1 MSHWITVY
9 SFPISKDLSA
19 LFRLIQRYQLPL
31 RIAEEEN
38 QQALLT
44 TDSGIAELLKPLLQD
59 WERGLVDLDRVQ
71 LTKAEPEDGDHLPGE
86 EGQAPKEKTP
96 VSPSF
101 LPTFPMDKTPISL
114 LLIGL
119 CFFGWFL
126 HSNNLSAPLL
136 IYPDTSGGP
145 LFSQS
150 SLMWHLERGEF
161 WRLWTPAIIN
171 LSFQHALFN
180 ALAIW
185 ILGRP
190 LEARGGPFIYSL
202 LVLLGGIAANLSQ
215 YAWKPEVIFAG
226 MSGVVYTLVG
236 FTVVMQRWQPA
247 WRDIPP
253 GIITLAIVWM
263 ILCVLGV
270 ITYFTGIGI
279 ANAAH
284 LGGFFAGFLI
294 ALVYCVAG
302 GARKFNSYPAST

>member
-1 MSHWITVY
+1 MTVY

-19 LFRLIQRYQLPL
+19 LFRFIQRYQLPL
-31 RIAEEEN
+31 RITEEGN

-71 LTKAEPEDGDHLPGE
+71 LTPAEPETHSQQVEAEQSPGE
-86 EGQAPKEKTP
+86 KKP
-96 VSPSF
+96 VRPSF
-101 LPTFPMDKTPISL
+101 LPSFPLDKTPISL
-114 LLIGL
+114 LLIAL

-126 HSNNLSAPLL
+126 HSNNLSAPFL
-136 IYPDTSGGP
+136 IYPDNNSGHP
-145 LFSQS
+145 FSQS
-150 SLMWHLERGEF
+150 SLMWHLEKGEI

-185 ILGRP
+185 IFGRP
-190 LEARGGPFIYSL
+190 VEARGGPIIFSV
-202 LVLLGGIAANLSQ
+202 LVLLGGVVANLSQ

-226 MSGVVYTLVG
+226 MSGVVYTLIG
-236 FTVVMQRWQPA
+236 FALVVQRWQPA

-253 GIITLAIVWM
+253 GIITLSVVWM
-263 ILCVLGV
+263 ILCAIGV
-270 ITYFTGIGI
+270 ITYLTGIRI

-284 LGGFFAGFLI
+284 FGGFFAGLLI
-294 ALVYCVAG
+294 ALVYCIAG